1 MLDLMPWGRD
11 ERRLWNA
18 FDNFSQE
25 FFRGMDQTVF
35 EFKTDILDTGDSF
48 VLQAELPGFK
58 KEDIQIG
65 LDGERLTVRAA
76 RSEEKSEQ
84 PEGEQ
89 QGGAQYIRRE
99 RRYGVFSRSFD
110 VSGIDTAK
118 IGAKYEN
125 GLLELTLPKKGK
137 EVPESRQISI
147 Q

>member
-1 MLDLMPWGRD
+1 MMLDLMPWGRD

-48 VLQAELPGFK
+48 LLQAELPGFK

-65 LDGERLTVRAA
+65 LDGDRLTVRAV
-76 RSEEKSEQ
+76 RSEEKEEK
-84 PEGEQ
+84 PENGEA
-89 QGGAQYIRRE
+89 GAQYIRRE
-99 RRYGVFSRSFD
+99 RRYGAFARSFD
-110 VSGIDTAK
+110 VSGIDTQK

-137 EVPESRQISI
+137 EVPESRQIAI

>member
-25 FFRGMDQTVF
+25 FFRGMDQTAL
-35 EFKTDILDTGDSF
+35 EFKTDVIDEGNSF
-48 VLQAELPGFK
+48 LLQAELPGFK

-65 LDGERLTVRAA
+65 LDGDRLTVRASH
-76 RSEEKSEQ
+76 SEEKEEKQ
-84 PEGEQ
+84 EDA
-89 QGGAQYIRRE
+89 QGGSVRYIRRE
-99 RRYGVFSRSFD
+99 RRYGTFARSFD

-118 IGAKYEN
+118 IDAKYEN
-125 GLLELTLPKKGK
+125 GVLELTLPKKGK
-137 EVPESRQISI
+137 EVPESRQIAI